1 MKLGGSLA
9 IACALLVGCGTS
21 ATPAPRGAPSP
32 PRSVAPVVVAAAAR
46 PPAPPEPIPPEFLP
60 TVAPQAQASVDVTP
74 SRRLVGTA
82 QDEELIVRVRVVG
95 LPLEDAQRPVMNVA
109 LVVDTSQ
116 SMQGAGIARAREA
129 CGTVID
135 ALQPG
140 DVLSI
145 VTFGSQPKLVFEA
158 TRISPEARDV
168 ARAKVA
174 KMEADGTTDLS
185 GGLRMGIEQAK
196 VLHQPD
202 GINRVVLLG
211 DGSPNDPA
219 TVLPLADQARAA
231 RVPVTALGLGPEFDE
246 TLMAGVAQR
255 SGGTFH
261 FVEDAGHVARLFE
274 QQIARLERVAARNAW
289 VEIIPGPG
297 VTIDGAIGLH
307 GGHAGR
313 ALHVPLGDVTEGQVR
328 DVLVGVRVTGKRRDG
343 GAVEL
348 LDAVVHHAPPGKA
361 GDLTVRRFASVE
373 ASGDAGAV
381 KASTHAEVDR
391 QATVLR
397 VADGVVR
404 AMGMARSGDVLG
416 ARKLLDATGK
426 LAKEGSKRF
435 DDADLQA
442 KVKEIAEL
450 RRTIASL
457 APAPAGGG
465 GFGVGSGRGI
475 SRPMEAS
482 PAAAMN
488 MRKAHGRAMDE
499 LQGIH

>member
-1 MKLGGSLA
+1 MKLGGSLVL
-9 IACALLVGCGTS
+9 ACTFLVACGT
-21 ATPAPRGAPSP
+21 ATPAPRAAAAP
-32 PRSVAPVVVAAAAR
+32 PRSAAPVAVAVAAK
-46 PPAPPEPIPPEFLP
+46 PPKPPEPIPAEFLP

-74 SRRLVGTA
+74 SRKLVGTG
-82 QDEELIVRVRVVG
+82 QDEELIARVRVVG
-95 LPLEDAQRPVMNVA
+95 LPLANAQRPVMNIA

-116 SMQGAGIARAREA
+116 SMEGAGIARAREA

-168 ARAKVA
+168 AKAKVA
-174 KMEADGTTDLS
+174 RMEADGTTDLS
-185 GGLRMGIEQAK
+185 GGLRMGLEQAK
-196 VLHQPD
+196 VLLQPD

-211 DGSPNDPA
+211 DGSPNDPEA
-219 TVLPLADQARAA
+219 VLPLADQARAA
-231 RVPVTALGLGPEFDE
+231 RVPVTVLGLGPEFDE

-297 VTIDGAIGLH
+297 VTIDGAIGFP
-307 GGHAGR
+307 GGRAGR

-328 DVLVGVRVTGKRRDG
+328 DILVGVRVTGRRRDG

-348 LDAVVHHAPPGKA
+348 LDAVVHHALPTKPGEVTTRKF
-361 GDLTVRRFASVE
+361 TSVE
-373 ASGDAGAV
+373 ASSDAGAV
-381 KASTHAEVDR
+381 KASIDVEVER

-397 VADGVVR
+397 VADSVVR
-404 AMGMARSGDVLG
+404 AMGMARAGDVRG
-416 ARKLLDATGK
+416 ARKLLDATSK
-426 LAKEGSKRF
+426 LAAEGSKRF
-435 DDADLQA
+435 EDADLLS

-450 RRTIASL
+450 RKTIASL
-457 APAPAGGG
+457 APPPDGGG
-465 GFGVGSGRGI
+465 GHGVGSGRRI
-475 SRPMEAS
+475 LRPMEPS
-482 PAAAMN
+482 PAAAMS
-488 MRKAHGRAMDE
+488 MRKTHGRAMDE
-499 LQGIH
+499 LQGIR